1 MDRQGNEKDTY
12 LNVGLIP
19 GTMKSTASLRDI
31 SEERRAQDRLQES
44 FIDLVEMMARAM
56 ESLDPYTSGHQ
67 RRVARLA
74 DLVGRRLDM
83 DDDRLQ
89 GLYVGALLHDIG
101 KLSVPSTILTKPG
114 RLTRQEWHIIRAH
127 PRRGYDILKE
137 AKLPWPVAEMAL
149 RHHERLDGSG
159 YPDGTKGP
167 ELSLEVRILGVC
179 DVVEAMSSDRP
190 YRAARP
196 REEVRQERI
205 ASSGQRYDP

>member
-1 MDRQGNEKDTY
+1 
-12 LNVGLIP
+12 
-19 GTMKSTASLRDI
+19 
-31 SEERRAQDRLQES
+31 
-44 FIDLVEMMARAM
+44 MARAM
-56 ESLDPYTSGHQ
+56 GSLDPYTSGHQ
-67 RRVARLA
+67 RRVARLV
-74 DLVGRRLDM
+74 DLVGRKLGM

-89 GLYVGALLHDIG
+89 GLYIGALLHDIG

-114 RLTRQEWHIIRAH
+114 RPTEQEWNIIRAH

-137 AKLPWPVAEMAL
+137 ANLPWPVAEMAL

-196 REEVRQERI
+196 VEEVRKELQDG
-205 ASSGQRYDP
+205 SGGKYQREVVEAAIEIIDGGLFPLNVSYKDSAGAPNLG